1 MSENKVVVT
10 RWAEE
15 VLNRGKLEVVDELF
29 ADEFTWEMP
38 FSPDPL
44 HGPQAMKETVAAFL
58 AAFSDFHVDVEDVLG
73 EGDKVALKYT
83 ASGTNDG
90 GFQGTAPTG
99 KHASWYVQHVFTLR
113 DGKIVADVTVL
124 DRLGLLEQL
133 GLSPA
138 TAGAQQ

>member
-15 VLNRGKLEVVDELF
+15 ALNQGKLDVIDELF

-38 FSPDPL
+38 FSAEPL
-44 HGPQAMKETVAAFL
+44 HGPQAMKKTVATFL
-58 AAFSDFHVDVEDVLG
+58 AAFSDFHVEVAEVLG

-90 GFQGTAPTG
+90 EFQGAPPTG
-99 KHASWYVQHVFTLR
+99 RHASWYVQHMFTVR
-113 DGKIVADVTVL
+113 DGKIIADVTVL
-124 DRLGLLEQL
+124 DRRGLLEQL
-133 GLSPA
+133 GLVTA
-138 TAGAQQ
+138 TAAAGQ

>member
-1 MSENKVVVT
+1 MSENKAVVT

-15 VLNRGKLEVVDELF
+15 VLNQGKLEVIDELF

-38 FSPDPL
+38 FSPEPL
-44 HGPQAMKETVAAFL
+44 RGTRAMKETVAAFL
-58 AAFSDFHVDVEDVLG
+58 VAFSDFQVDVEEVLG

-90 GFQGTAPTG
+90 EFQGTPPTG
-99 KHASWYVQHVFTLR
+99 KHASWHVEHVFTLR
-113 DGKIVADVTVL
+113 EGKIVADVTVL

-133 GLSPA
+133 GLVPA
-138 TAGAQQ
+138 RVGAEQ